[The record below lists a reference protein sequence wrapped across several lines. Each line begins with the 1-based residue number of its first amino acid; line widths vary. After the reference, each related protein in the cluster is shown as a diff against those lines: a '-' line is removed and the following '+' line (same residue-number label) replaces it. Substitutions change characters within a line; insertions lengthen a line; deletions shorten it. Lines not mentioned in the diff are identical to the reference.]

1 MILEFLKKVLGGA
14 PSTNPVTVPA
24 PAKEIK
30 KMTKVLVLYY
40 SSYGHIETMAYAV
53 AEGVKSTGAEVTVK
67 RVPELVPE
75 DVAKA
80 SHFKLDQAAPIA
92 TVDELDQYDAIIVGA
107 GTRFGTVASQM
118 RNFWDQTGGL
128 WFGGKLVG
136 KVGSVFTSSAT
147 QHGGQEST
155 ILGFIPT
162 LLHHGMAVV
171 GLPYAFQGQMGTEEV
186 KGGSPYGATT
196 IANGDG
202 SRQPSAV
209 ELEGA
214 KFQGAHVAKI
224 AAKLSA

>member
-1 MILEFLKKVLGGA
+1 M
-14 PSTNPVTVPA
+14 S
-24 PAKEIK
+24 
-30 KMTKVLVLYY
+30 KVLVLYY
-40 SSYGHIETMAYAV
+40 SAYGHIETMAHAV
-53 AEGVKSTGAEVTVK
+53 AEGVRSTGSEAVVK

-80 SHFKLDQAAPIA
+80 SHFKLDQQAPIA
-92 TVDELDQYDAIIVGA
+92 TVDELTEYDAIIVGA

-128 WFGGKLVG
+128 WAQGKLVG

-171 GLPYAFQGQMGTEEV
+171 GLPYAFQGQMGVEEV
-186 KGGSPYGATT
+186 KGGSPYGAST
-196 IANGDG
+196 ITDGDG
-202 SRQPSAV
+202 SRMPSQV
-209 ELEGA
+209 ELDAA

-224 AAKLSA
+224 AAKLA